1 MIGCAA
7 RLFRQNR
14 MKLNELAQRL
24 QCHLEGDGEIEIDGV
39 ATLESA
45 RTGQISFLTNPK
57 YFTEAQTTTA
67 SAIIVGL
74 DCPALEKPLLKHE
87 NPYLIFAKVLEIFF
101 PESATEAH
109 IHPTASIDES
119 ATIGQQ
125 VSIGAYSVIGSQVV
139 IEDGVRIDS
148 HCVIYADVKIGEKT
162 ILYSGCSIRERVIIG
177 KRCIVQNNVVIGSDG
192 FGFAKQKDGSWYK
205 ILQVGNVVIEDDVEI
220 GSGTTIDRGTLGE
233 TRIGRGTKIDNLVQI
248 GHGSLIGED
257 SLICAQVGLAGSTKV
272 GNRVILA
279 GQVGAAGH
287 LTIGDDAIA
296 TPQTG
301 IPNSVEP
308 GKIISGSPAVDH
320 RVWLKSSAVIARL
333 PEMQKTIRKLD
344 SRISHL
350 ESASDKTVKVSD
362 EEN

>member
-1 MIGCAA
+1 
-7 RLFRQNR
+7 
-14 MKLNELAQRL
+14 MKLSELAQRL
-24 QCHLEGDGEIEIDGV
+24 ECHLEGDGEIEIEGV

-57 YFTEAQTTTA
+57 YFTEAQTTAA
-67 SAIIVGL
+67 SAIIVGM

-87 NPYLIFAKVLEIFF
+87 DPYLIFAKALEIFF
-101 PESATEAH
+101 PQPETEAH
-109 IHPTASIDES
+109 IHPTACIDQS
-119 ATIGQQ
+119 ATIGSQ
-125 VSIGAYSVIGSQVV
+125 VSIGAYSVIGKGVV
-139 IEDGVRIDS
+139 IEDDVKIDS
-148 HCVIYADVKIGEKT
+148 HCTIYEGAKIGEKT
-162 ILYSGCSIRERVIIG
+162 RLYSGCAIREGVVIG
-177 KRCIVQNNVVIGSDG
+177 KRCIIQNNVVIGSDG
-192 FGFAKQKDGSWYK
+192 FGFAKQKDGRWYK
-205 ILQVGNVVIEDDVEI
+205 ILQVGNVVVEDDVEI
-220 GSGTTIDRGTLGE
+220 GASTTIDRGTLGE

-248 GHGSLIGED
+248 GHGALIGED

-333 PEMQKTIRKLD
+333 PEMQKTVRKLD
-344 SRISHL
+344 SRVSKL
-350 ESASDKTVKVSD
+350 ESASDKTVKVPN
-362 EEN
+362 EEV